1 MSLAI
6 DTFGDHSGREVREEL
21 RRSRWAGVVAW
32 TYRLLGC
39 PRRRRLGRPLMAALL
54 RLEGGEMRS
63 ATARELLS
71 EWHGVRVGAHS
82 YGPELLRPGG
92 VPAGVSVG
100 RYCSFGPGVRLFPR
114 NHPTGIPSTHPYFY
128 DPAFGLTDRDRVE
141 PGTLTIGHDV
151 WLGAGVAVT
160 PGCRS
165 IGTGAVVGAG
175 AVVTRDVPPYAVVAG
190 NPARVLKYRFAPS
203 TIDRLLASR
212 WWELPPAAAVV
223 AAARALDAEVLP

>member
-1 MSLAI
+1 
-6 DTFGDHSGREVREEL
+6 
-21 RRSRWAGVVAW
+21 
-32 TYRLLGC
+32 
-39 PRRRRLGRPLMAALL
+39 MAMLV

-63 ATARELLS
+63 ATARQLLAD
-71 EWHGVRVGAHS
+71 WHGVTVGAHS
-82 YGPELLRPGG
+82 YGPDLLRPGA

-114 NHPTGIPSTHPYFY
+114 NHPTDLPSTHPYFY
-128 DPAFGLTDRDRVE
+128 DPSFGLTPQDRVQ

-151 WLGAGVAVT
+151 WLGAGVIVT

-165 IGTGAVVGAG
+165 IGTGAIAGAG

-203 TIDRLLASR
+203 AIERLLASR

-223 AAARALDAEVLP
+223 AADRALDAGVLS